1 MLVRNVSGF
10 ALAMVLLVTAC
21 GQEGGRQAAGTAEP
35 TPAPSEG
42 LGRVAASLPQAG
54 DSYYVSGLEAVMAR
68 AGNGSPVPRA
78 KNVIIFVGDG
88 MGISTVTAG
97 RIYVGQKQGLDGE
110 SYRLAMDTL
119 PYAALS
125 KTYSHDTQVP
135 DSAST
140 ATAMFS
146 GVKTR
151 SRMLGLTQDAAFG
164 NCATVE
170 GNETATIFELAE
182 AAGMAT
188 GIVSTARITHATPG
202 AAYAKTPH
210 RDWESDAAAL
220 GGCPDIA
227 RQMVEWSAGNGFEVM
242 LGGGRSNF
250 FPESV
255 VDPEQ
260 RSRKGTRTDE
270 RNLVEEWL
278 RAGNDRV
285 YVTNLEEF
293 RAVDFGSEVRVLGL
307 FEPSH
312 MQYELDRQMAEAG
325 PTEPSLADLTEA
337 AIRRLSRDEDGFI
350 LLIEA
355 GRIDHA
361 HHGVNAARA
370 LEDLAALDLAIARA
384 LELTDSSDTLII
396 VTADHSHTLTMAGYP
411 RRNNPILGK
420 VTYETGVLASGQD
433 GKPYT
438 TLGYANGQSA
448 CRLSGGELDCER
460 QDLSEVD
467 TTAPDFRQPALVPMP
482 SETHAGEDVAILASG
497 PGAELI
503 RGVMEQNEI
512 FHVMGLATGLISGE

>member
-1 MLVRNVSGF
+1 M
-10 ALAMVLLVTAC
+10 
-21 GQEGGRQAAGTAEP
+21 
-35 TPAPSEG
+35 
-42 LGRVAASLPQAG
+42 SLPQAG
-54 DSYYVSGLEAVMAR
+54 DSYYVNALDAVIAR
-68 AGNGSPVPRA
+68 AGGEAPAPRA

-88 MGISTVTAG
+88 MGVSTITAG
-97 RIYVGQKQGLDGE
+97 RIYAGQKQGLDGE
-110 SYRLAMDTL
+110 SYRLAMETL

-125 KTYSHDTQVP
+125 KTYSHDTQVA
-135 DSAST
+135 DSAAT

-151 SRMLGLTQDAAFG
+151 SRTLGLTQDVAFG

-170 GNETATIFELAE
+170 GNETVTLFELAE
-182 AAGMAT
+182 GAGMAT

-210 RDWESDAAAL
+210 RDWETDGEAL

-227 RQMVEWSAGNGFEVM
+227 TQMLEWPAGNGFEVM
-242 LGGGRSNF
+242 LGGGRRSF

-255 VDPEQ
+255 NDPEQ
-260 RSRKGTRTDE
+260 PDRKGRRTDD
-270 RNLVEEWL
+270 RNLVDEWL
-278 RAGNDRV
+278 RASNDRV
-285 YVTNLEEF
+285 YVTNLDEF
-293 RAVDFGSEVRVLGL
+293 RGVDFDSDTRVLGL

-312 MQYELDRQMAEAG
+312 MKFELDRQMSEGG
-325 PTEPSLADLTEA
+325 PDEPSLAELTEA
-337 AIRRLSRDEDGFI
+337 AITRLSRDEDGFL

-370 LEDLAALDLAIARA
+370 LEDTLAFDLAIAKA
-384 LELTDSSDTLII
+384 LAMTDPADTLII

-420 VTYETGVLASGQD
+420 LTYGTGALARGQD

-448 CRLSGGELDCER
+448 CRSKDGELDCER
-460 QDLSEVD
+460 ADLTGVD
-467 TTAPDFRQPALVPMP
+467 TTDPDFRQPALVPMP
-482 SETHAGEDVAILASG
+482 SETHAGEDVTIFASG
-497 PGAELI
+497 PGADLV

>member
-1 MLVRNVSGF
+1 MAIML
-10 ALAMVLLVTAC
+10 AAC
-21 GQEGGRQAAGTAEP
+21 GAKGGEQAADTAEP
-35 TPAPSEG
+35 TRAPSPG
-42 LGRVAASLPQAG
+42 LERVAASVPQAD
-54 DSYYVSGLEAVMAR
+54 DSYYVSALQAVMAR
-68 AGNGSPVPRA
+68 AGNEAPTPRA

-97 RIYVGQKQGLDGE
+97 RIYAGQKQGVDGE

-125 KTYSHDTQVP
+125 KTYSHDTQVA

-140 ATAMFS
+140 ATALFS
-146 GVKTR
+146 GVKTS
-151 SRMLGLTQDAAFG
+151 SRLLGLTQDAAFG
-164 NCATVE
+164 NCATAE
-170 GNETATIFELAE
+170 GNEVLTIFELAE

-210 RDWESDAAAL
+210 RDWETDGKAL
-220 GGCPDIA
+220 GGCTDIA
-227 RQMVEWSAGNGFEVM
+227 TQMVEWPAGNGFELM

-250 FPESV
+250 FPEGV

-260 RSRKGTRTDE
+260 PNRKGARTDD

-293 RAVDFGSEVRVLGL
+293 SAVDFDSDVRVLGL

-312 MQYELDRQMAEAG
+312 MQYELDRQMTEGG
-325 PTEPSLADLTEA
+325 PAEPSLADLTEA
-337 AIRRLSRDEDGFI
+337 AIRRLSRDEDGFV
-350 LLIEA
+350 LMIEA

-361 HHGVNAARA
+361 HHGVSAVRA
-370 LEDLAALDLAIARA
+370 LEDLVALDLAIARA
-384 LELTDSSDTLII
+384 LELTDPSETLII

-420 VTYETGVLASGQD
+420 VTYTTGAVAMGSD

-438 TLGYANGQSA
+438 TLSYANGASA
-448 CRLSGGELDCER
+448 CRPNGGELDCER
-460 QDLSEVD
+460 ADLTETD
-467 TTAPDFRQPALVPMP
+467 TTAPDFLMPALVPMP
-482 SETHAGEDVAILASG
+482 SETHAGEDVAIYASG

>member
-1 MLVRNVSGF
+1 MGRTISGF
-10 ALAMVLLVTAC
+10 VLAAAMLLAAC
-21 GQEGGRQAAGTAEP
+21 GDTGGEQATDTAEP
-35 TPAPSEG
+35 TRAPSPGFE
-42 LGRVAASLPQAG
+42 RVAASVPQAG
-54 DSYYVSGLEAVMAR
+54 DSYYVSALQAVMTR
-68 AGNGSPVPRA
+68 AGNEAPKPRA

-97 RIYVGQKQGLDGE
+97 RIYAGQKQGVDGE
-110 SYRLAMDTL
+110 SYRLAMETL

-125 KTYSHDTQVP
+125 KTYSHDTQVA

-140 ATAMFS
+140 ATALFS

-164 NCATVE
+164 NCATAE
-170 GNETATIFELAE
+170 GNEVLTIFELAE

-210 RDWESDAAAL
+210 RDWETDGKAL
-220 GGCPDIA
+220 GGCTDIA
-227 RQMVEWSAGNGFEVM
+227 TQMVEWPAGNGFEVM

-250 FPESV
+250 FPEGV
-255 VDPEQ
+255 EDPEQ
-260 RSRKGTRTDE
+260 PSRKGTRTDD
-270 RNLVEEWL
+270 RNLVDEWL

-285 YVTNLEEF
+285 YVTSLEEF
-293 RAVDFGSEVRVLGL
+293 SAVDFDSEVRVLGL

-312 MQYELDRQMAEAG
+312 MQYELDRQMAEGG

-370 LEDLAALDLAIARA
+370 LEDLVALDLAIARA
-384 LELTDSSDTLII
+384 LELTDPSETLII

-411 RRNNPILGK
+411 RRNNPILGQ
-420 VTYETGVLASGQD
+420 VTYETGVLATGQD

-438 TLGYANGQSA
+438 TLAYANGQSA
-448 CRLSGGELDCER
+448 CRPSGGELDCER

-482 SETHAGEDVAILASG
+482 SETHAGEDVAIFASG